1 MQEIDKVDIKQA
13 IELLEYLQLRMQAKP
28 SDGIIGLGSIDY
40 KVAEECANLYLRG
53 YGKYIIFT
61 GNCGKGTKGIITQ
74 TEAENFTN
82 IAIQK
87 GVPKEVIYLEKNATN
102 TYENYLYSDD
112 LIKRNSLEDKS
123 LIVLGKP
130 YQERRSYAI
139 SRKFFEN
146 RKVYI
151 TSPTITKNGLV
162 EYYKDNQNT
171 NLFDIISEIV
181 AEIYII
187 ENAPKLHLQ
196 IYQEVPENI
205 KSIYKK
211 MIEKGF
217 NKYILKPQDIKE
229 VVLKIESKVGK
240 L

>member
-1 MQEIDKVDIKQA
+1 M
-13 IELLEYLQLRMQAKP
+13 
-28 SDGIIGLGSIDY
+28 
-40 KVAEECANLYLRG
+40 
-53 YGKYIIFT
+53 
-61 GNCGKGTKGIITQ
+61 
-74 TEAENFTN
+74 
-82 IAIQK
+82 
-87 GVPKEVIYLEKNATN
+87 
-102 TYENYLYSDD
+102 
-112 LIKRNSLEDKS
+112 
-123 LIVLGKP
+123 LGKP